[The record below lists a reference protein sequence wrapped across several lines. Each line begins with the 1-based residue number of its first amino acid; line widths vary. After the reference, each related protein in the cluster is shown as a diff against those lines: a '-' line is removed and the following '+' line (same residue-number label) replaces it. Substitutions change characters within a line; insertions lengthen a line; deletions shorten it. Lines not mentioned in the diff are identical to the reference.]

1 MKKSFLAC
9 VFLVLG
15 GCLTAQT
22 FSVQQLTEN
31 MTAAFQQKADSV
43 LRPFID
49 EGFSIGTYSGRSA
62 KYNLV
67 TILNNYACDSV
78 SLHKNLSPGKA
89 AVLFHKKDKTD
100 TSLLHITGEGKLMGI
115 DLFDE
120 LYGMY
125 RNQASKH
132 LVSIP
137 FEDVNGSIILQ
148 VKINKYKK
156 PLRLLFDTGADG
168 MMVGKA
174 IADSIGL
181 NVDKKQQ
188 ASVVGGNIHIEISSD
203 NTVFLDTF
211 PVRQQSI
218 AIFDRGGWEDHD
230 GIIGNTLARKYIVQ
244 VNYDTKTVSLYSF
257 GNTPKPDKS
266 ITVPVNASEGSLQM
280 DAELT
285 VQPENPVA
293 AKFIFDTGAQYYLM
307 VFRPLVRKHKLL
319 VNGFV
324 PDSTGST
331 VSLGVASPVFH
342 GRSAQFRLLP
352 NLAIKKMPV
361 TLMGGTAS
369 NANWNPGIDGS
380 VGIKLISQ
388 YNFTINLMDKNIY
401 LVPNHKL
408 EKPIQ

>member
-1 MKKSFLAC
+1 MKKSFLTC
-9 VFLVLG
+9 VFIVLG
-15 GCLTAQT
+15 GCLAAQT
-22 FSVQQLTEN
+22 FSVNELTQKL
-31 MTAAFQQKADSV
+31 TIAFQQKTDSV
-43 LRPFID
+43 LQPFIGND
-49 EGFSIGTYSGRSA
+49 FSIGTYPGRSA
-62 KYNLV
+62 KYNLI
-67 TILNNYACDSV
+67 TILNNYTCDSV
-78 SLHKNLSPGKA
+78 SLYKSIGAQKSF
-89 AVLFHKKDKTD
+89 VLFHKPGKTD
-100 TSLLHITGEGKLMGI
+100 TSIVHLTDDNKLMRI

-156 PLRLLFDTGADG
+156 TLRLLFDTGADG
-168 MMVGKA
+168 MMVSKA

-181 NVDKKQQ
+181 TVDKKQQ
-188 ASVVGGNIHIEISSD
+188 ASVVGGNIHIEISAG

-211 PVRQQSI
+211 PVQQQSI
-218 AIFDRGGWEDHD
+218 AIFDRGGGEDHD

-244 VNYDTKTVSLYSF
+244 VNYDTKTLSLYSF
-257 GNTPKPDKS
+257 GNNKVPDNS
-266 ITVPVNASEGSLQM
+266 ITVPVKVNEGSLQM

-285 VQPENPVA
+285 VRSGKKVEA
-293 AKFIFDTGAQYYLM
+293 RFIFDTGAQYYLIA
-307 VFRPLVRKHKLL
+307 FRPLVRKHKLL
-319 VNGFV
+319 VDGFV
-324 PDSTGST
+324 ADSTGST

-352 NLAIKKMPV
+352 SLTIPEMPV
-361 TLMGGTAS
+361 TLMGGSAG
-369 NANWNPGIDGS
+369 NANWDPGIDGS

-401 LVPNHKL
+401 LVPNHKKKKL
-408 EKPIQ
+408 H